1 MFEEHEQK
9 PKEYHLTTLSSY
21 PMKHLIDFFVPYG
34 SFFET
39 NNLLASM
46 TFILNSFLFSQKIF
60 F

>member
-46 TFILNSFLFSQKIF
+46 TFILNSFLFS
-60 F
+60 